1 MSMNQG
7 VNSEAEAEQ
16 HPRPTVAS
24 SRQLSAANKRRKNAV
39 PGRFIC
45 DLCSQDFT
53 SRHNLKSQS
62 SIAFVFFF
70 SFFFLTTV

>member
-1 MSMNQG
+1 MMPMNQG
-7 VNSEAEAEQ
+7 VNPETETEQ

-45 DLCSQDFT
+45 DLCSQDLT
-53 SRHNLKSQS
+53 SKYNLKSQS
-62 SIAFVFFF
+62 SIAFIFFF
-70 SFFFLTTV
+70 SF